1 MPKDISGDH
10 VSSED
15 FVRPNDDGSG
25 VNDRGRPE
33 RISASFDPADAAA
46 TTTEMSHYWAV
57 FLFRG
62 LLVTGFG
69 LYFLIQPASSIEV
82 LVKVFGSLFILEGA
96 MNGFKCLYILCLTPT
111 FDMMGVYFVYFAVNM
126 AIGIFIIAHPDTT
139 KSFFLGAL
147 AAYFLFVGILQ
158 CLFACI
164 LRSSSDMPT
173 GTEVFLAF
181 TGILY
186 MILGIVVAT
195 HIDSTSNLL
204 MRIVGVLLT
213 LSGIQLLL
221 MGFQLRS
228 RAIAE
233 KEEGNNEIDASRT
246 ELSSLV

>member
-1 MPKDISGDH
+1 
-10 VSSED
+10 
-15 FVRPNDDGSG
+15 
-25 VNDRGRPE
+25 
-33 RISASFDPADAAA
+33 
-46 TTTEMSHYWAV
+46 
-57 FLFRG
+57 
-62 LLVTGFG
+62 
-69 LYFLIQPASSIEV
+69 
-82 LVKVFGSLFILEGA
+82 
-96 MNGFKCLYILCLTPT
+96 
-111 FDMMGVYFVYFAVNM
+111 
-126 AIGIFIIAHPDTT
+126 
-139 KSFFLGAL
+139 
-147 AAYFLFVGILQ
+147 
-158 CLFACI
+158 
-164 LRSSSDMPT
+164 MPT